1 MKVPE
6 RTRLRA
12 MGAGVVTAAAALA
25 LAACGSNGGGS
36 SAGGSGGGKVTLR
49 ITWWGNPA
57 RAKATQDAIAL
68 FQKAHPNISVQT
80 QPGAYTGYYDKLN
93 TQVTA
98 GDAPDVFQ
106 VDTVAKYAGKNAL
119 VDLSTQSS
127 VLDTGKIDK
136 SYLAQ
141 GSYDGKL
148 YEVPAGS
155 NLFALTYSGDL
166 VSRAGVTAP
175 AAGLSWQQYADLA
188 KQISDKKLPA
198 TSGGQVYG
206 AADDSAA
213 TQSFEIWVRQQGG
226 NLYAADGKSLGF
238 TKQTLA
244 DWWNY
249 WAAMRANGSV
259 PPATTTEPGV
269 TGDVTKAPIAKGE
282 VAMDLYGTST
292 TLPGTSW
299 QYVGLPGE
307 TSHPGAYLK
316 RSVNWGIYAKS
327 KHPTE
332 AAELINFLVNSSDA
346 GTAQGLT
353 RGGPVN
359 SDVLAALAPTLT
371 GTDKTVAAYGQYVA
385 QAGHNSAPPPS
396 APAAQQQ
403 IETDLF
409 VRMAENVWFGKA
421 SVDSAAQQFMDQAN
435 KLLAQ
440 GS

>member
-6 RTRLRA
+6 TTRLRGIRT
-12 MGAGVVTAAAALA
+12 GAVLAAAALA
-25 LAACGSNGGGS
+25 LAACGNNGGGGAS
-36 SAGGSGGGKVTLR
+36 AAGGKITLR
-49 ITWWGNPA
+49 ITWWGNPT

-98 GDAPDVFQ
+98 GDAPDIFQ
-106 VDTVAKYAGKNAL
+106 VDTVAKYADKNAL
-119 VDLSTQSS
+119 VDLSTQSP
-127 VLDTGKIDK
+127 VLNTAKIDQ

-141 GSYDGKL
+141 GSVNGKL

-155 NLFALTYSGDL
+155 NLFALTFSGDL
-166 VSRAGVTAP
+166 VAKAGLTSP
-175 AAGLSWQQYADLA
+175 TAGLSWQQYATLA
-188 KQISDKKLPA
+188 KQISAKKLSA
-198 TSGGQVYG
+198 AGGGQVYG
-206 AADDSAA
+206 AADDSYN
-213 TQSFEIWVRQQGG
+213 TQAFEIWARQQGG
-226 NLYAADGKSLGF
+226 NLYSADGKSLGF
-238 TKQTLA
+238 SKQTLV

-249 WAAMRANGSV
+249 WAAMRADGAV

-269 TGDVTKAPIAKGE
+269 TGDVTKAPIAKGQ

-292 TLPGTSW
+292 TLPGTGW

-307 TSHPGAYLK
+307 SGHPGAYLK

-332 AAELINFLVNSSDA
+332 AAELIDFLVNSPEA
-346 GTAQGLT
+346 GAAQGLT

-359 SDVLAALAPTLT
+359 SDVLTALTPTLT
-371 GTDKTVAAYGQYVA
+371 GNDKAVATYGQYVA
-385 QAGHNSAPPPS
+385 QAGNNSAPPPA

-403 IETDLF
+403 IETDLY
-409 VRMAENVWFGKA
+409 VRMAENVWFGKS
-421 SVDSAAQQFMDQAN
+421 SVDAAAQSFMDQAD